1 MFKYILHKLCG
12 FLHSEP
18 CFFQTSSR
26 LHLCFR
32 LHEELDNILWT
43 DDIRISIQSCLD
55 LNQEQLFPKHQL
67 QHTMYWCSDVGYV
80 WIIAVIADGICSAWN
95 CRNVKHF
102 ANIRVSRH
110 ICLRIPMRRA
120 NGIIWYH
127 MRMRTSNLF
136 SCLMVYPSC
145 IVNSHSTFQR
155 QSRDPGQCMH
165 KLQLAP
171 VIPEHVQCCFLK
183 IVSLEQELMDGALWN
198 LIILNLI
205 QSRCRRFCHCCLWP

>member
-1 MFKYILHKLCG
+1 MLHKLCG
-12 FLHSEP
+12 FLRSEP

-32 LHEELDNILWT
+32 LHEELENILWT

-55 LNQEQLFPKHQL
+55 LNQEQLFPKHQH
-67 QHTMYWCSDVGYV
+67 QHTMYWCSEVGYV
-80 WIIAVIADGICSAWN
+80 WIIADGICSAWN

-136 SCLMVYPSC
+136 SWFFMPNGLPMMH
-145 IVNSHSTFQR
+145 SHS
-155 QSRDPGQCMH
+155 
-165 KLQLAP
+165 
-171 VIPEHVQCCFLK
+171 
-183 IVSLEQELMDGALWN
+183 
-198 LIILNLI
+198 
-205 QSRCRRFCHCCLWP
+205 